1 MFCPV
6 CTEVLERPLE
16 LKCGRMICLSC
27 LIRWV
32 QVSCALSCPCCHDHT
47 LNSDSMWSP
56 SPITMAMLGS
66 LPVTCGICCS
76 EVQVQQLT
84 RHLDTKCSTLFRHDS
99 PSKTTIKDILSKP
112 GTSTPSPAERRVAGT
127 LIKRMMM
134 DGNSGVVQVPTGSHG
149 QVCRKYTH
157 FHIAHYNNYKQPL
170 TLMQVPS
177 CRVPTSEASPITIR
191 RRSHQL
197 AKVRDTISGGAS
209 LEQLQSEIRCLS
221 KEERQEILKDANLP
235 ISIPADHVLAMKAD
249 LALPWAKL
257 RVIAR

>member
-1 MFCPV
+1 M
-6 CTEVLERPLE
+6 
-16 LKCGRMICLSC
+16 
-27 LIRWV
+27 
-32 QVSCALSCPCCHDHT
+32 SCALSCPCCHDHT

-66 LPVTCGICCS
+66 LPVTCVICCR
-76 EVQVQQLT
+76 EVQQLT

-99 PSKTTIKDILSKP
+99 PSKTTIKEILSKP

-209 LEQLQSEIRCLS
+209 LERDSLFEQGGEAGDLKGRQSSNQHSSRPCPCNEGRSRSTLGKIESYCSVMR
-221 KEERQEILKDANLP
+221 
-235 ISIPADHVLAMKAD
+235 ISTVNSF
-249 LALPWAKL
+249 
-257 RVIAR
+257 